1 MTVTG
6 KTSEWPQSCSAA
18 WGGLQRCACAWFMQ
32 RWNKC
37 IQEILPV
44 LSCVPFFLSYAA
56 LFLKKKAYP
65 AGVSNACLQDLY
77 SLQLSGLQKLVCFMP
92 RLVLLISLDF
102 HGCTCARLDLFS
114 LLLMYG
120 TCRRKKKPTKKVHFS
135 PLDIFNVIVVKRQ
148 RLYRNLSIH

>member
-44 LSCVPFFLSYAA
+44 LSCVPSFLSYAA
-56 LFLKKKAYP
+56 LFLKKKKLI
-65 AGVSNACLQDLY
+65 LQELAMLAFKIY
-77 SLQLSGLQKLVCFMP
+77 IPC
-92 RLVLLISLDF
+92 
-102 HGCTCARLDLFS
+102 
-114 LLLMYG
+114 
-120 TCRRKKKPTKKVHFS
+120 
-135 PLDIFNVIVVKRQ
+135 N
-148 RLYRNLSIH
+148 